1 MGRAGRPTTT
11 VRTTGKRT
19 SSALPKVGRQ
29 PLLPATVVA
38 RGKLRPLW
46 TLSDQLP
53 DPPPPTLPS
62 LPSTLSPPPQDPP
75 PSTTLSPL
83 LTSSV
88 PPPDQAR
95 STLPSPAWTLWDPP
109 PATTLRP

>member
-1 MGRAGRPTTT
+1 MGPLNKLSLPLVLVARRGRPPA
-11 VRTTGKRT
+11 GKRT
-19 SSALPKVGRQ
+19 SSVLPKVGRQ

-46 TLSDQLP
+46 TLSDLLP

-62 LPSTLSPPPQDPP
+62 LPS
-75 PSTTLSPL
+75 
-83 LTSSV
+83 TSSV

-95 STLPSPAWTLWDPP
+95 STLPSPAWILWDPP
-109 PATTLRP
+109 PATTLRPSLTSNRRR